1 MNGANGI
8 SDIEG
13 KAAQGRGE
21 RVGET
26 SEFQTQMKKEQE
38 SKSAPS
44 RVHLRL
50 CLTS

>member
-13 KAAQGRGE
+13 KAAQGSGE

-38 SKSAPS
+38 SKSVS
-44 RVHLRL
+44 ICVHLWL
-50 CLTS
+50 V